1 MLFIISTPLKAE
13 VSFFEK
19 GKNLFEEK
27 KFDLAKFKFEQDI
40 VYNPKNEKSY
50 LYLAKIYKIKKED
63 NLEEKHLKTTILLDP
78 KNEEA
83 LLDLALL
90 KIRKS
95 NYSETQDL
103 IKKFNKVCKKLC
115 NQSSNLQK
123 KLDDILKK

>member
-63 NLEEKHLKTTILLDP
+63 NLEETYLKTTILLDP
-78 KNEEA
+78 KNEDA

>member
-1 MLFIISTPLKAE
+1 MAT
-13 VSFFEK
+13 
-19 GKNLFEEK
+19 
-27 KFDLAKFKFEQDI
+27 FKFEQDI
-40 VYNPKNEKSY
+40 VLNPKNEKSY

-63 NLEEKHLKTTILLDP
+63 NLEETYLKTTILLDP
-78 KNEEA
+78 KNEDA

-90 KIRKS
+90 KIKKS

>member
-1 MLFIISTPLKAE
+1 MLFIISAPLKAE

-19 GKNLFEEK
+19 GKNLFKEK

-78 KNEEA
+78 KNEDA

>member
-1 MLFIISTPLKAE
+1 MFFIISAPLKAE

-19 GKNLFEEK
+19 GKNLFKEK

-63 NLEEKHLKTTILLDP
+63 NLEETYLKTTILLDP
-78 KNEEA
+78 KNEDA

-90 KIRKS
+90 KIKKS

>member
-63 NLEEKHLKTTILLDP
+63 NLEETYLKTTILLDP
-78 KNEEA
+78 KNEDA

-90 KIRKS
+90 KIKKS